1 MVLKGGNEVLDGL
14 GAKPCYHTRRE
25 KGAHLAVRREAGSSS
40 TRTAAAD
47 MQWTGKILGGAIG
60 AFFGPIGIAVGAI
73 LGHQYDH
80 QMAAGN
86 SGAAVG
92 QQFFRTTFEI
102 MGHVAKADGRVS
114 EREIA
119 AARAIMASLRL
130 NQAQV
135 HEAIGYFT
143 AGKRDTFD
151 LDAALSGLRRA
162 VGAHPHL
169 LRVFLEIQLRAAMD
183 GNDLQDAARARLTLV
198 AQRLGVNA
206 VQMRLLEAA
215 LRQHGGRARPPTPE
229 SAEQRLQAAYRTLEI
244 EPAASNAQVV
254 KAYRRLMSRHHPD
267 KLKANGLPESMLE
280 HAKQRT
286 QQVREAYEILRE
298 QRGIT

>member
-1 MVLKGGNEVLDGL
+1 
-14 GAKPCYHTRRE
+14 
-25 KGAHLAVRREAGSSS
+25 
-40 TRTAAAD
+40 

-73 LGHQYDH
+73 LGHQYDN
-80 QMAAGN
+80 QIAAGGN
-86 SGAAVG
+86 SVPVG
-92 QQFFRTTFEI
+92 ELFFRTTFQV

-130 NQAQV
+130 NQQQV
-135 HEAIGYFT
+135 HQAIACFT
-143 AGKRDTFD
+143 EGKRDGFD
-151 LDAALSGLRRA
+151 IGSSLAGLRKA
-162 VGAHPHL
+162 VGSHPRL

-183 GNDLQDAARARLTLV
+183 GSDLQAAARVRLDAIAL
-198 AQRLGVNA
+198 AFGVNA
-206 VQMRLLEAA
+206 VQMRLLESA
-215 LRQHGGRARPPTPE
+215 LRQHGGRARPPMPE
-229 SAEQRLQAAYRTLEI
+229 NSEQRLQSAYRTLEI
-244 EPAASNAQVV
+244 EPVASDAQVV

-286 QQVREAYEILRE
+286 QQVRESYEILR
-298 QRGIT
+298 QHRGIT